1 MRAFLIA
8 VVAVAVAAVVL
19 LILRAPPGEEDLSTL
34 EEVVQHIESSY
45 INKDEVDA
53 NELEAAAIR
62 GIIEALDDPYSAY
75 ASPAEAEIS
84 FNFSGEFEGIG
95 AEIGVRDGQLLI
107 LQPLPGSPAE
117 RAGLM
122 PGDAVLEVDGESVE
136 GLSTL
141 EVVSRV
147 RGPKDTEVV
156 LTVLRAGLPEPL
168 DVTVVRDTIVIASV
182 EGRLL
187 DEDPRVGYVALS
199 RFEGRSHSDMQ
210 DALATLRDGGAQV
223 LVLDLRNN
231 AGGLV
236 DAAVA
241 IASEFLDGGVV
252 VTLVDSDGNRTEFMA
267 TEGGTATDLPLA
279 VLVNGFSASASEIL
293 TGAFQD
299 RERAVIVGSPTFGK
313 GSVNTAFDL
322 RNEGGLFLTT
332 GRWLTPGGQLIE
344 GDGLEPD
351 VFAGPPIDRQALASI
366 SRQLQELCAEK
377 EKEEVRNVLVF
388 APDALDALDNLCSI
402 EPRDVPE
409 PTTDE
414 ALAEAVRLLQL
425 ELGG

>member
-1 MRAFLIA
+1 MEARRRSYLTCATTP
-8 VVAVAVAAVVL
+8 AA
-19 LILRAPPGEEDLSTL
+19 
-34 EEVVQHIESSY
+34 SS
-45 INKDEVDA
+45 
-53 NELEAAAIR
+53 
-62 GIIEALDDPYSAY
+62 
-75 ASPAEAEIS
+75 
-84 FNFSGEFEGIG
+84 
-95 AEIGVRDGQLLI
+95 
-107 LQPLPGSPAE
+107 
-117 RAGLM
+117 
-122 PGDAVLEVDGESVE
+122 
-136 GLSTL
+136 
-141 EVVSRV
+141 
-147 RGPKDTEVV
+147 
-156 LTVLRAGLPEPL
+156 
-168 DVTVVRDTIVIASV
+168 
-182 EGRLL
+182 
-187 DEDPRVGYVALS
+187 
-199 RFEGRSHSDMQ
+199 
-210 DALATLRDGGAQV
+210 
-223 LVLDLRNN
+223 
-231 AGGLV
+231 

-299 RERAVIVGSPTFGK
+299 RGRAVIVGSPTFGK

-322 RNEGGLFLTT
+322 QNEGGLFLTT

-366 SRQLQELCAEK
+366 SRQLQELCTEK

-388 APDALDALDNLCSI
+388 APDALEALDSLCGI

-409 PTTDE
+409 PTADE

-425 ELGG
+425 ELSG